1 MIDTFKPLFASALIT
16 AFTSFLAAAPTYAA
30 ETQYPLTL
38 KNCGRDIVFNKAPA
52 RAVSIGQSSTE
63 ILYLLGLG
71 DRLAGTAVWFG
82 PVMKGF
88 EEQNSKVPRLADN
101 DPSFESVVGMKPEIV
116 TVEFQWHVGP
126 KGSVGTPE
134 QFAELGIPVYTSPA
148 DCVDKDNSGGGDG
161 TRTADFS
168 MELIYR
174 EVRDLAAI
182 FNVQDRGEAVVAD
195 LKKREAAARERVA
208 SANGKVSAVFWFSSP
223 QMAADPYVAGQKGA
237 PAYILSALG
246 VRNVIESDEEWPT
259 VGWEKIARANP
270 SVIVA
275 ATMERR
281 RFPADDIAAKRQFLK
296 SDPVVSL
303 IPAVQQGHVVEMD
316 AQAMNPSIRTI
327 EGIEALSKAIAE
339 QGLAH

>member
-1 MIDTFKPLFASALIT
+1 M
-16 AFTSFLAAAPTYAA
+16 
-30 ETQYPLTL
+30 
-38 KNCGRDIVFNKAPA
+38 
-52 RAVSIGQSSTE
+52 
-63 ILYLLGLG
+63 
-71 DRLAGTAVWFG
+71 
-82 PVMKGF
+82 
-88 EEQNSKVPRLADN
+88 
-101 DPSFESVVGMKPEIV
+101 
-116 TVEFQWHVGP
+116 
-126 KGSVGTPE
+126 
-134 QFAELGIPVYTSPA
+134 
-148 DCVDKDNSGGGDG
+148 
-161 TRTADFS
+161 
-168 MELIYR
+168 IYR

-281 RFPADDIAAKRQFLK
+281 RFHADDIAAKRQFLK

-303 IPAVQQGHVVEMD
+303 IPAVQKGMWWKWT
-316 AQAMNPSIRTI
+316 PRR
-327 EGIEALSKAIAE
+327 
-339 QGLAH
+339 